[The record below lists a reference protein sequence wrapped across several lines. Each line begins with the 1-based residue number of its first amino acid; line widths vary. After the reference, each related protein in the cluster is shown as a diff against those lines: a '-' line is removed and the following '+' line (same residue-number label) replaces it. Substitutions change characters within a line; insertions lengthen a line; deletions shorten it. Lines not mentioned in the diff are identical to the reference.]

1 MQKDLNSIFL
11 FSHSDLYYRSIEFS
25 LLLQCFYIALWCTN
39 FAIVG
44 TDVTNIVKWEI
55 LLFIPIPLNFLI
67 LKLILNFASLLRSLS
82 VLDEDIAA
90 RICEDALDERVV
102 TQRLRKMVRTT
113 LSEIEPEK
121 ENWHFFLN
129 EVFSHYVPES
139 KSGVSPK
146 QFTLFLHGIQ
156 IHISIKSVKRI
167 FSVIDFDQ
175 SGYIT
180 WDELSSIIFPEL
192 LNGSKRK
199 EKEIEN
205 EKIRG
210 IEIRRLKGNGISGE
224 KLGIDD
230 VYVST
235 LNAKT
240 LSYDNNPN
248 NKNNNNNSNN
258 DIKNKSNN
266 KIDVKNN
273 KFGRKSSGNEIF
285 TKQKKD
291 LKLPKNE
298 NQTEMK
304 IIQNDTD
311 IDLIPKPVII
321 RNLKSL
327 PSTIEKVLNDD
338 IEKMNKKDKNE
349 MKNKGKMI
357 NEEDVKIT
365 DKEKQKQIKQENIHN
380 ENGDENI
387 KNQKIELSGDRGL
400 TVESGREKS
409 VYFSDERD
417 NYISNVKDSSHP
429 SIVTFNSKP
438 LREDYSDLNSGKS
451 YNSNDYDDNEN
462 ENDLDDLDD
471 YINDYDD
478 SDDRDCYQYN
488 SQNNQNIDN
497 ENFFIEMNLKKDN
510 DDENSST
517 SLSNSNK
524 NNDYNYLEKIEEG
537 EEEEDDDEK
546 SM

>member
-1 MQKDLNSIFL
+1 MNSIFL

-248 NKNNNNNSNN
+248 NNNNNNN

-400 TVESGREKS
+400 TVESGREKN

-478 SDDRDCYQYN
+478 RDDRDCYQYN

>member
-285 TKQKKD
+285 TKQQKD
-291 LKLPKNE
+291 LKLSKNE

-429 SIVTFNSKP
+429 SIVTFSSKP

-478 SDDRDCYQYN
+478 RDDRDCYQYN

>member
-1 MQKDLNSIFL
+1 M
-11 FSHSDLYYRSIEFS
+11 
-25 LLLQCFYIALWCTN
+25 
-39 FAIVG
+39 
-44 TDVTNIVKWEI
+44 
-55 LLFIPIPLNFLI
+55 
-67 LKLILNFASLLRSLS
+67 S

-113 LSEIEPEK
+113 LSEIEPNK

-139 KSGVSPK
+139 KSGVSSK

-205 EKIRG
+205 EKLRG
-210 IEIRRLKGNGISGE
+210 IEIRRLKGNGVSGE
-224 KLGIDD
+224 KLGFDD

-235 LNAKT
+235 SNAKAI
-240 LSYDNNPN
+240 SYDNNPN
-248 NKNNNNNSNN
+248 NKNNNDSSNNNNN

-266 KIDVKNN
+266 KIDNKNN
-273 KFGRKSSGNEIF
+273 KIGRKSNGNEIL
-285 TKQKKD
+285 TNQKID
-291 LKLPKNE
+291 LKLSKNE
-298 NQTEMK
+298 NQTETK

-311 IDLIPKPVII
+311 IDLIPKPLII
-321 RNLKSL
+321 RNLKSF
-327 PSTIEKVLNDD
+327 PSTIEKVFNDD
-338 IEKMNKKDKNE
+338 IEKTNKKDKNE
-349 MKNKGKMI
+349 LKNKGKI
-357 NEEDVKIT
+357 VNEEDDKIKE
-365 DKEKQKQIKQENIHN
+365 KEKQKQKEQENIYI
-380 ENGDENI
+380 ENNDENV
-387 KNQKIELSGDRGL
+387 KNNKIEISGDRGL

-417 NYISNVKDSSHP
+417 NYISNSNNVKDSLHP
-429 SIVTFNSKP
+429 SIITFNSKS
-438 LREDYSDLNSGKS
+438 LCEDYSDLNSGKS
-451 YNSNDYDDNEN
+451 YNTNDYDDNEN
-462 ENDLDDLDD
+462 DNDNENDLDD

-478 SDDRDCYQYN
+478 NDNRDCYQYN
-488 SQNNQNIDN
+488 SQNDQNIDN
-497 ENFFIEMNLKKDN
+497 ENFFIEMNLRKD
-510 DDENSST
+510 DDENSIV

-524 NNDYNYLEKIEEG
+524 NNDYNHLEKIEEG